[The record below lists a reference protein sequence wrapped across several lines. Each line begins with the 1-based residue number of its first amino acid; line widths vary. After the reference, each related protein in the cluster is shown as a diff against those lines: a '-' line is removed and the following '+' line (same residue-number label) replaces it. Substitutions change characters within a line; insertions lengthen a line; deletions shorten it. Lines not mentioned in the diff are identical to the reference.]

1 VKFGPPGV
9 SGPRVPCEGA
19 ERASKHGTSS
29 SRVCLLVSMTAVPGS
44 SVHVSVRAV
53 PDDDLVSTLLLIGPL
68 WKSGD
73 ITVWRSGAGF
83 VDLSPLLADALA
95 DGRIESAAILRG
107 ISEPPSRWVA
117 TKWPGALVVDAELF
131 DRVTFAGWSKE
142 IGHIGENDRKLAILY
157 PCALDRRVRRNHPAG
172 KGLGA
177 PEGSSSGATRA

>member
-1 VKFGPPGV
+1 M
-9 SGPRVPCEGA
+9 
-19 ERASKHGTSS
+19 
-29 SRVCLLVSMTAVPGS
+29 LVSMTDVPGS

-95 DGRIESAAILRG
+95 AGRIESAAILRG
-107 ISEPPSRWVA
+107 IAEPPWRWIA
-117 TKWPGALVVDAELF
+117 TKWPGALVVDADAF
-131 DRVTFAGWSKE
+131 DSVTFAGWSKD
-142 IGHIGENDRKLAILY
+142 IRHISENDLTLAVLY
-157 PCALDRRVRRNHPAG
+157 PGRIDCRVRRNHPAG

-177 PEGSSSGATRA
+177 PDDV

>member
-1 VKFGPPGV
+1 MRAAPGP
-9 SGPRVPCEGA
+9 
-19 ERASKHGTSS
+19 
-29 SRVCLLVSMTAVPGS
+29 

-107 ISEPPSRWVA
+107 ISEPPSRWIA
-117 TKWPGALVVDAELF
+117 TKWPGALVVDADLF
-131 DRVTFAGWSKE
+131 DAVTFAGWSKE
-142 IGHIGENDRKLAILY
+142 VRHIGENERTLAILY
-157 PCALDRRVRRNHPAG
+157 PSAVDGRVRRSHPAG
-172 KGLGA
+172 KGLGI
-177 PEGSSSGATRA
+177 PENSSSGASRA